1 MITLIRDGSC
11 PLHMCS
17 GTGHTVCNKTYDWVE
32 AFTAAVNRLMM
43 NHALDIP
50 ANHREE
56 IAGLLALAPTTS
68 EP

>member
-32 AFTAAVNRLMM
+32 SFTTAVNRLMTDR
-43 NHALDIP
+43 AASIP
-50 ANHREE
+50 AGHRDE
-56 IAGLLALAPTTS
+56 IAELLALAPTTS